1 MNAGEFIQWQ
11 DLFVVLDNG
20 AIPIARYPPIEA
32 AMLEQARPYPKGI
45 SCLVILPP
53 ETRPPPDNVK
63 VAVKQLLTRLARSLS
78 SLAYV
83 VEGTGFKGI
92 AARATLVGM
101 KIFASRPYPIYVD
114 TSLKESVGK
123 VIPHLANGQTTSVSA
138 IMKLITDARVQMPPP
153 SPKAGEVTLR

>member
-1 MNAGEFIQWQ
+1 VNAGEFVQWQ

-20 AIPIARYPPIEA
+20 AIPLARYGPIEA
-32 AMLEQARPYPKGI
+32 AMLEQARPYPNGI
-45 SCLVILPP
+45 ACLVILPP

-63 VAVKQLLTRLARSLS
+63 VAVKGLLTHVVRSLS
-78 SLAYV
+78 CLAYV

-123 VIPHLANGQTTSVSA
+123 VLPHLVNGHTTSVST
-138 IMKLITDARVQMPPP
+138 ITKLISDARMPMP
-153 SPKAGEVTLR
+153 SHAPKVGEFTVR